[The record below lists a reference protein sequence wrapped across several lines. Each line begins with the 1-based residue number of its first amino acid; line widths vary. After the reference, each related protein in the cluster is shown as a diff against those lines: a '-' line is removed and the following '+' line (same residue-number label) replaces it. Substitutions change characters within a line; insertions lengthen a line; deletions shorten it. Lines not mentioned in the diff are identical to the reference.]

1 MTDGSKKRLGGW
13 MRIWLAF
20 SVLWI
25 AFVILIQGDAR
36 FGIYRGSIYSI
47 RIWFAFFFP
56 PMALGFF
63 FWLVGWVIKGFKDP
77 KG

>member
-20 SVLWI
+20 SVLWF
-25 AFVILIQGDAR
+25 AFMILIQGDAR
-36 FGIYRGSIYSI
+36 FGINRGSID
-47 RIWFAFFFP
+47 WFAFFFP

-63 FWLVGWVIKGFKDP
+63 FWIVGWVIKGFKAP
-77 KG
+77 KS